1 MFRDE
6 ADLPNLVQVPYRGVG
21 PALVDLIAGQVM
33 LSVVGVTGQTLEMH
47 RTGKIRMLSL
57 TNPTRLA
64 GAPDIPTVAEQ
75 GFPGITNV
83 GLIGIAAPARPQ
95 KAIIEQIAQATRTA
109 LSDKAYQQRLI
120 ESGFEVNSDTTP
132 EKFRQRLEG
141 NIAFWKP
148 IVDKL
153 GIKVD

>member
-1 MFRDE
+1 
-6 ADLPNLVQVPYRGVG
+6 
-21 PALVDLIAGQVM
+21 
-33 LSVVGVTGQTLEMH
+33 MH
-47 RTGKIRMLSL
+47 RTGKIRMLAL

-75 GFPGITNV
+75 GFPGVTNV
-83 GLIGIAAPARPQ
+83 GTIGIAAPAKTP

-120 ESGFEVNSDTTP
+120 ESGFEVSSDTTP
-132 EKFRQRLEG
+132 EKFRQSLEKD
-141 NIAFWKP
+141 IAFWKP